1 LRQWLALGTTTGV
14 IYRTRNLRSL
24 QENPSWIPSYRFLAS
39 CYAHLGKLDEA
50 RELIRPGRALAA
62 GPHLRGVGLNKRA
75 DADLGAQSRTAVAI
89 IDHCQVGRLLTG
101 LRPPTLTS
109 TI

>member
-1 LRQWLALGTTTGV
+1 MRQWLALGATTGV

-24 QENPSWIPSYRFLAS
+24 QENPSCIPSYRFLAS

-62 GPHLRGVGLNKRA
+62 GRKMLFGIVVTLAFTVSGATALPSARRG
-75 DADLGAQSRTAVAI
+75 
-89 IDHCQVGRLLTG
+89 
-101 LRPPTLTS
+101 
-109 TI
+109 